1 MRQTRDADRVS
12 LPFRRPARATRSTGT
27 DRAGRPLGAGLV
39 TSQPDDVSGHQRTDC
54 GGPRALR
61 RWQSVPRHGFGTK
74 ATRTAAGRWPQEA
87 SHSVPR
93 HVGAICGVRTSR
105 AAGRFG
111 MLAFEA
117 PVTVGRTMGYRA
129 VALSQVDGS
138 GAESIGRD
146 VAQQLGFGYLDDA
159 IVAQVASERGVD
171 PAIVSD
177 AEQRKSLVN
186 RLAEMAQRAA
196 VAGKTGPPL
205 YAFDETDM
213 LLWMIGAEVRGAA
226 DRGNVV
232 LVAHAACYAC
242 ADRSDVLRV
251 WVTAPPSTRASR
263 LASALGLSDKEAAKS
278 VRQSDAARA
287 GYLKRVY
294 EISEESNTD
303 YDVVINTERMTTDA
317 AADLI
322 VGLVRAP
329 VPGPEGRQPSSGT
342 AGR

>member
-1 MRQTRDADRVS
+1 
-12 LPFRRPARATRSTGT
+12 
-27 DRAGRPLGAGLV
+27 
-39 TSQPDDVSGHQRTDC
+39 
-54 GGPRALR
+54 
-61 RWQSVPRHGFGTK
+61 
-74 ATRTAAGRWPQEA
+74 
-87 SHSVPR
+87 
-93 HVGAICGVRTSR
+93 
-105 AAGRFG
+105 
-111 MLAFEA
+111 
-117 PVTVGRTMGYRA
+117 MGYRA

-146 VAQQLGFGYLDDA
+146 VAQQLGFGYLNEA
-159 IVAQVASERGVD
+159 IVAQVASDRGVD
-171 PAIVSD
+171 PATISD
-177 AEQRKSLVN
+177 AERRKAFFS
-186 RLAEMAQRAA
+186 RLAEAALRAA
-196 VAGKTGPPL
+196 PAMKSPPPL

-213 LLWMIGAEVRGAA
+213 LLWDIRDAVRDAA

-242 ADRSDVLRV
+242 AGRSDVLRV

-287 GYLKRVY
+287 SYLKKVY
-294 EISEESNTD
+294 DVDEESDTD
-303 YDVVINTERMTTDA
+303 YDVVINTERLTTDA
-317 AADLI
+317 AAGLI